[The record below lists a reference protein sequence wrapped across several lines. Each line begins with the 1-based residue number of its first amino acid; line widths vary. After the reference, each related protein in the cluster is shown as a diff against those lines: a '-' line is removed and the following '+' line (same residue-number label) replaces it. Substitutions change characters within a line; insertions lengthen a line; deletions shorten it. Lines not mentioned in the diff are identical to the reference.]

1 MIDPF
6 EYPDEVLWEL
16 SSPDLDREG
25 EDYAEFIESEDSIIE
40 NRKPITFPKEQYKS
54 RRAPIKLASKSCSPI
69 HTQSYIP
76 PKDEPTDCT
85 ASWWLYAESRR
96 KYKKATKNS
105 GKWCIFIEPKFIDA
119 AWEQVS
125 DATQQGLLGGRTKCS
140 TKKGW
145 KGKGNDYV
153 IIVYTYDYKDTTD
166 VMRIREE
173 LRELGFTKPIPYKTD
188 ADTKAKKYAG
198 CGQKIAKYYQ

>member
-6 EYPDEVLWEL
+6 DYPDEVLWEL

-40 NRKPITFPKEQYKS
+40 D
-54 RRAPIKLASKSCSPI
+54 RAPIKLSSKSCNLPSYSPSKP
-69 HTQSYIP
+69 QEDAPS
-76 PKDEPTDCT
+76 DCT

-105 GKWCIFIEPKFIDA
+105 GKWLCFCPPEHIDA
-119 AWEQVS
+119 AWEQVK
-125 DATQQGLLGGRTKCS
+125 DATEQGLLGGRTKCS
-140 TKKGW
+140 THKGW

-153 IIVYTYDYKDTTD
+153 ICVYTYDYKDTTD

-173 LRELGFTKPIPYKTD
+173 LRELGFTKPMPYKTD

-198 CGQKIAKYYQ
+198 CGQKIAKYYE

>member
-16 SSPDLDREG
+16 SDPDLDREG

-40 NRKPITFPKEQYKS
+40 NRP
-54 RRAPIKLASKSCSPI
+54 PIKLSSKSCSSI
-69 HTQSYIP
+69 HIPSYIP

-85 ASWWLYAESRR
+85 ASWWLYAESWR

-119 AWEQVS
+119 AWEQIS
-125 DATQQGLLGGRTKCS
+125 DATQRGLLGGRTKCS

-173 LRELGFTKPIPYKTD
+173 LRELGFTKPMSYKTD

-198 CGQKIAKYYQ
+198 CGQKIAKYYE